1 MFETYRTLIKED
13 DIYIIKKFK
22 VQEATRY
29 RLVNNDL
36 KIVFVFSTSVKEVKQ
51 SSIKYPGFFFEFVT
65 GEILLERENKVVQCS
80 GNLDKVMFN

>member
-22 VQEATRY
+22 VQEAITY
-29 RLVNNDL
+29 RPVNNDL

-51 SSIKYPGFFFEFVT
+51 SSIKYPRFF
-65 GEILLERENKVVQCS
+65 L
-80 GNLDKVMFN
+80 NL